1 MLCPAKPT
9 HAMVQVFFLGNHFY
23 LLVVGVVSL
32 NLSTRLNNFRETF
45 VREERTFVR
54 DERTF
59 VRDERTFV
67 REYRTFVRE
76 ERTFV
81 RDEGMSHERRP
92 LGPP

>member
-9 HAMVQVFFLGNHFY
+9 HAMLQVFLSGNHFY
-23 LLVVGVVSL
+23 LLVVGVVSPKL
-32 NLSTRLNNFRETF
+32 NTRINNFRE
-45 VREERTFVR
+45 TFVR

-59 VRDERTFV
+59 VTL
-67 REYRTFVRE
+67 RE

-81 RDEGMSHERRP
+81 RDEGMSRERRP

>member
-9 HAMVQVFFLGNHFY
+9 HAMVQVFFSGNHFY

-32 NLSTRLNNFRETF
+32 NLNTRLNNFRETF
-45 VREERTFVR
+45 VRE
-54 DERTF
+54 
-59 VRDERTFV
+59 ERTFV

-81 RDEGMSHERRP
+81 REEKTLVRDKGMSREKRP

>member
-9 HAMVQVFFLGNHFY
+9 HAMLQVFLSGNHFY
-23 LLVVGVVSL
+23 LLVVG
-32 NLSTRLNNFRETF
+32 
-45 VREERTFVR
+45 
-54 DERTF
+54 ERTF

-67 REYRTFVRE
+67 REDRTFVREERTFVREERTFVRE

-81 RDEGMSHERRP
+81 RDEGMSRERRP